1 MHRTHDETG
10 KALLYVVATP
20 IGNLQDISL
29 RALGVLK
36 QVDVVAAEDTRVT
49 SHLLKHFGI
58 SATMMALH
66 EHNEKRAADKVIGL
80 LRSGKSVA
88 LVSDAGTPAFSDP
101 GAIVVSRVREAGFR
115 IVPVPGANAAVS
127 ALSVSGQEAPHFLF
141 YGFLPNK
148 PSARRRELEALKTLP
163 YTLIFYE
170 APHRILESI
179 ADMQAVFGGERSV
192 TIARELTKLFEN
204 IYSGSL
210 SAALEWL
217 SQDKNQQKGEFVLLV
232 SGAEKQPA
240 SANDVQRILTALLD
254 ELPLKQAVKLA
265 AQISGENRKTLYA
278 TALQIKGKG

>member
-1 MHRTHDETG
+1 MHRIHNITG
-10 KALLYVVATP
+10 KPLLYVVATP

-29 RALGVLK
+29 RALEVLK
-36 QVDVVAAEDTRVT
+36 QVDVVAAEDTRIT
-49 SHLLKHFGI
+49 SRLLKHFEI
-58 SATMMALH
+58 SATLMALH
-66 EHNEKRAADKVIGL
+66 EHNEKRAADRVIAL
-80 LRSGKSVA
+80 LQQGKSVA
-88 LVSDAGTPAFSDP
+88 LVSDAGTPAISDP
-101 GAIVVSRVREAGFR
+101 GAIVVSRVRDAGFR

-148 PSARRRELEALKTLP
+148 PSARRRELENLKTLP

-179 ADMQAVFGGERSV
+179 ADMQAVFGGMRSV

-217 SQDKNQQKGEFVLLV
+217 SQDENQQKGEFVLLV
-232 SGAEKQPA
+232 SSAEKQPA
-240 SANDVQRILTALLD
+240 SANDVQRILTALLE
-254 ELPLKQAVKLA
+254 ELPLKQAVKLTV
-265 AQISGENRKTLYA
+265 QITGEKRKTLYA
-278 TALQIKGKG
+278 MALQIKGKG

>member
-1 MHRTHDETG
+1 
-10 KALLYVVATP
+10 
-20 IGNLQDISL
+20 LQDISL
-29 RALGVLK
+29 RALEVLK
-36 QVDVVAAEDTRVT
+36 QVDVVAAEDTRIT
-49 SHLLKHFGI
+49 SRLLKHFEI
-58 SATMMALH
+58 SATLMALH
-66 EHNEKRAADKVIGL
+66 EHNEKRAADRVIAL
-80 LRSGKSVA
+80 LQHGKSVA
-88 LVSDAGTPAFSDP
+88 LVSDAGTPAISDP
-101 GAIVVSRVREAGFR
+101 GAIVVSRVRDAGFR

-148 PSARRRELEALKTLP
+148 PSARRRELENLKTLP

-217 SQDKNQQKGEFVLLV
+217 SQDENQQKGEFVVLV
-232 SGAEKQPA
+232 SSAEKQPA
-240 SANDVQRILTALLD
+240 SANDVQRILTALLE
-254 ELPLKQAVKLA
+254 ELPLKQAVKLT
-265 AQISGENRKTLYA
+265 AQITGENRKTLYA
-278 TALQIKGKG
+278 MALQIKGKG

>member
-1 MHRTHDETG
+1 MHRIHNKTG
-10 KALLYVVATP
+10 KPLLYVVVTP

-29 RALGVLK
+29 RALEVLK
-36 QVDVVAAEDTRVT
+36 QVDVVAAEDTRIT
-49 SHLLKHFGI
+49 SRLLKHFEI
-58 SATMMALH
+58 SATLMALH
-66 EHNEKRAADKVIGL
+66 EHNERRAAERVIAL
-80 LRSGKSVA
+80 LQQGKSVA
-88 LVSDAGTPAFSDP
+88 LVSDAGTPAISDP
-101 GAIVVSRVREAGFR
+101 GAIVVSRVRDAGFR
-115 IVPVPGANAAVS
+115 VVPVPGANAAVT

-148 PSARRRELEALKTLP
+148 PSARRRELENLKTLP

-170 APHRILESI
+170 APHRIVDCI
-179 ADMQAVFGGERSV
+179 TDMQAVFGGEHSV

-217 SQDKNQQKGEFVLLV
+217 SQDENQQKGEFVLLV

-240 SANDVQRILTALLD
+240 SSYDVLLILTTLLQ
-254 ELPLKQAVKLA
+254 ELPLKQAVKLT

-278 TALQIKGKG
+278 MALQIKGKR

>member
-1 MHRTHDETG
+1 
-10 KALLYVVATP
+10 
-20 IGNLQDISL
+20 LQDISL
-29 RALGVLK
+29 RALEVLK
-36 QVDVVAAEDTRVT
+36 QVDVVAAEDTRIT
-49 SHLLKHFGI
+49 SRLLKHFEI
-58 SATMMALH
+58 SATLMALH
-66 EHNEKRAADKVIGL
+66 EHNEKRAADRVIAL
-80 LRSGKSVA
+80 LQQGKSVA
-88 LVSDAGTPAFSDP
+88 LVSDAGTPAISDP
-101 GAIVVSRVREAGFR
+101 GAIVVSRVRDAGFR

-148 PSARRRELEALKTLP
+148 PSARRRELENLKTLP

-217 SQDKNQQKGEFVLLV
+217 SQDENQQKGEFVVLV
-232 SGAEKQPA
+232 SSAEKQPA
-240 SANDVQRILTALLD
+240 SANDVQRILTALLE
-254 ELPLKQAVKLA
+254 ELPLKQAVKLT
-265 AQISGENRKTLYA
+265 AQITGENRKTLYA
-278 TALQIKGKG
+278 MALQIKGKG

>member
-1 MHRTHDETG
+1 M
-10 KALLYVVATP
+10 
-20 IGNLQDISL
+20 QDISL
-29 RALGVLK
+29 RALEVLK

-49 SHLLKHFGI
+49 SRLLKHFEI
-58 SATMMALH
+58 SATLMALH
-66 EHNEKRAADKVIGL
+66 EHNEKRAADRVIAL
-80 LRSGKSVA
+80 LQQGKSVA
-88 LVSDAGTPAFSDP
+88 LVSDAGTPAISDP
-101 GAIVVSRVREAGFR
+101 GAIVVSRVRDAGFR

-148 PSARRRELEALKTLP
+148 PSARRRELENLKTLP

-217 SQDKNQQKGEFVLLV
+217 SQDENQQKGEFVVLV
-232 SGAEKQPA
+232 SSAEKQPA
-240 SANDVQRILTALLD
+240 SANDVQRILTALLE
-254 ELPLKQAVKLA
+254 ELPLKQAVKLT
-265 AQISGENRKTLYA
+265 AQITGENRKTLYA
-278 TALQIKGKG
+278 LALQIKGKG

>member
-1 MHRTHDETG
+1 M
-10 KALLYVVATP
+10 
-20 IGNLQDISL
+20 
-29 RALGVLK
+29 
-36 QVDVVAAEDTRVT
+36 VAAEDTRVT

-66 EHNEKRAADKVIGL
+66 EHNEKRAADRVIGL

-88 LVSDAGTPAFSDP
+88 LVSDAGTPAISDP
-101 GAIVVSRVREAGFR
+101 GAIVVSRVRDAGFR

-148 PSARRRELEALKTLP
+148 PSARRHELENLKTLP

-179 ADMQAVFGGERSV
+179 TDMQAVFGGMRSV

-265 AQISGENRKTLYA
+265 VQISGENRKTLYA